1 MLITRDGLHNN
12 FSYPRHKSSQA
23 CSAAK
28 AINKGRRRIIKVSI
42 DTSLLQMISTIS
54 TLQMLVIMLLV
65 YYLCWGSWLASKV
78 TVWWARDPDIVF
90 NEAFYRSVVIGEG

>member
-1 MLITRDGLHNN
+1 
-12 FSYPRHKSSQA
+12 
-23 CSAAK
+23 
-28 AINKGRRRIIKVSI
+28 
-42 DTSLLQMISTIS
+42 MISMISIIS

-90 NEAFYRSVVIGEG
+90 NTGFYRSVVIGEG